1 MKPAVVNSSDETAE
15 IPDGGE
21 RRLANAVI
29 LQAWNDFSHEGEVT
43 AERKGQIETA
53 RLFFLSPPHSDW
65 GASRRVWCDMANL
78 AESTLVR
85 VAHEKAAHFQAVQAE
100 KWAKYV
106 KALEEKKMLKRQA
119 ARKKAPMPA

>member
-1 MKPAVVNSSDETAE
+1 MKASSLNANDEIAE

-85 VAHEKAAHFQAVQAE
+85 VAHEKAPHFRAIQAE
-100 KWAKYV
+100 KWAEYV
-106 KALEEKKMLKRQA
+106 QAQEEKKMLKRQA
-119 ARKKAPMPA
+119 KREKAGAA